1 MSDLADFIDTYT
13 LSAADVAECLAV
25 AGLKGQQLFNAMA
38 ATGGQTTTD
47 IPIALAD
54 MDQVYI
60 LADAADVDVVIKAD
74 ALRSHPFLDMALS
87 LAAA

>member
-1 MSDLADFIDTYT
+1 
-13 LSAADVAECLAV
+13 
-25 AGLKGQQLFNAMA
+25 
-38 ATGGQTTTD
+38 
-47 IPIALAD
+47 

-60 LADAADVDVVIKAD
+60 LADAADVDAVIKAD

>member
-13 LSAADVAECLAV
+13 LSVADVAACLDV

-38 ATGGQTTTD
+38 VAGGQTTSTA
-47 IPIALAD
+47 PIALAD

-60 LADAADVDVVIKAD
+60 LADAADVDAVIKAD